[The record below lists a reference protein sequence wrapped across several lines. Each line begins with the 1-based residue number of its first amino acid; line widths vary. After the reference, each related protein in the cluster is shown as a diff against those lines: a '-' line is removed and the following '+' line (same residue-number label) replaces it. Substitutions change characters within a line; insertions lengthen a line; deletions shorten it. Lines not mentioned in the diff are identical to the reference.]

1 MWSRSGW
8 LAYWGPGGL
17 RAVIELTK
25 FNGVSFWIN
34 PDLVQTIEANPD
46 TRLLLT
52 TGLVLMVQEEP
63 VVIAQKIVDYRRAVR
78 EERAHAQAPFRLI
91 QFSEDQ

>member
-1 MWSRSGW
+1 M
-8 LAYWGPGGL
+8 
-17 RAVIELTK
+17 IELTT
-25 FNGVSFWIN
+25 FSGEAVWVN

-46 TRLLLT
+46 TRVLLT

-63 VVIAQKIVDYRRAVR
+63 VVIAQRVVDYQRAVR
-78 EERAHAQAPFRLI
+78 EEREHSQAPFRLI